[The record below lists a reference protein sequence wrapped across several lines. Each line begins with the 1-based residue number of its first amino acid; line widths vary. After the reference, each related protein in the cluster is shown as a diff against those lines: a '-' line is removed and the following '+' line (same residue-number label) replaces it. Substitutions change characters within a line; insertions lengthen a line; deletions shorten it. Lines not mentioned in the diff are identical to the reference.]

1 MFPYFIPPLAALQGK
16 LEFAVLNACTQ
27 NRERFAEATSSNLND
42 ENVCCQLLGSR
53 AGLSS

>member
-27 NRERFAEATSSNLND
+27 NQEKIAEATSSNLND
-42 ENVCCQLLGSR
+42 ENVCCQLVGSR